1 MLLTSVES
9 VIDAL
14 GGSAAAQRLAGVG
27 GPAVSNWKARGR
39 LPAEL
44 FLVFSEE
51 LGKSDT
57 TADPSLFG
65 LKQPV
70 EARA

>member
-9 VIDAL
+9 VIDAI
-14 GGSAAAQRLAGVG
+14 GPATAAELAGVG
-27 GPAVSNWKARGR
+27 PSAVSNWKARGKI
-39 LPAEL
+39 PPEL
-44 FLVFSEE
+44 FLLFAAE
-51 LGKSDT
+51 LGKTDT
-57 TADPSLFG
+57 EADPSLFG